1 MFKVD
6 DGTTV
11 QENGLRDTMVAAG
24 ENVNEKCA
32 QLFKRLGLKSIE
44 DIQSRC
50 QTRQQSVDGMLGSTG
65 DWDSDTSV

>member
-1 MFKVD
+1 
-6 DGTTV
+6 
-11 QENGLRDTMVAAG
+11 MVAAG